1 MKKKR
6 TKKRLTDEL
15 SVRRFLIKM
24 KLPLFLLMILFL
36 SVNTIAFSQTAKIS
50 VNFTE
55 TPLSE
60 VFAENRLKW
69 FSCTT
74 ISWLNLKEKFL

>member
-15 SVRRFLIKM
+15 SVRKFLIKM

-36 SVNTIAFSQTAKIS
+36 SVNRVAFSQTAKIS
-50 VNFTE
+50 
-55 TPLSE
+55 
-60 VFAENRLKW
+60 
-69 FSCTT
+69 
-74 ISWLNLKEKFL
+74 

>member
-15 SVRRFLIKM
+15 SVRKFLIKM

-36 SVNTIAFSQTAKIS
+36 SVNGVAFSQTAKIS

-55 TPLSE
+55 TPLFRSFCSIGKTE
-60 VFAENRLKW
+60 
-69 FSCTT
+69 
-74 ISWLNLKEKFL
+74 

>member
-15 SVRRFLIKM
+15 NVRRFLIKM

-36 SVNTIAFSQTAKIS
+36 SVNTVAFSQTAIIS
-50 VNFTE
+50 RKLHFQKFLQNW
-55 TPLSE
+55 
-60 VFAENRLKW
+60 ENRLKW

-74 ISWLNLKEKFL
+74 INWLNLKEKFL

>member
-24 KLPLFLLMILFL
+24 KLPLFLLMILFQGKYN
-36 SVNTIAFSQTAKIS
+36 SGKFPRTIIT
-50 VNFTE
+50 
-55 TPLSE
+55 
-60 VFAENRLKW
+60 R
-69 FSCTT
+69 
-74 ISWLNLKEKFL
+74 